1 MSIDLSQFHAVF
13 FEESFEGLELM
24 ETSLLELD
32 VDAPDSEQ
40 INTIFRAAHSIK
52 GGSGTFGF
60 VQVAEFTH
68 ILETLLDKIRDGD
81 QSIDPDGIELFL
93 QSVDCLRGLLEALQT
108 ETEPDTTRAQQLAGV
123 FQAVLDGG
131 TYADSAN
138 VVKTNAITGA
148 PLHAASPSPAPASSD
163 DSVAN
168 AGTRKQI
175 GFSIVFE
182 PEEDML
188 KGGNDPVRMLRELA
202 TLGDLIS
209 HANTDQVPDFDQLVI
224 DHCYLSWDIELVTN
238 CDIDDIEEVFEWV
251 EDECELSITPIYAD
265 ISSAAE
271 LHYSNSQNHAID
283 KKMQQATAEGQR
295 LVMPSGPLPS
305 LDNLQLASPGDVTNN
320 GSDATPAEASAA
332 LAPPKPTAPAAA
344 KPKAAKVEASS
355 IRVGIDKVDSLIN
368 LVGELV
374 ITQSMLGQMG
384 SAGDSITDEH
394 IGNLREG
401 LVQLEQNTRELQD
414 SVMRIRMLPI
424 SFTFNRFPRIVRDIS
439 IQLGKQVQLELSGEN
454 TELDKT
460 VMEKISDPMVHL
472 IRNALDHGIE
482 MPEQRKAA
490 GKPEMGTIVLNAFHQ
505 GGNIVIEMTDDGGGI
520 DTERLLTKARN
531 NGLVGENEKL
541 TQEQKL
547 DLLFSPGLS
556 TVEEVSDLSGR
567 GVGMDVV
574 RRNIQELSG
583 SVEVSTEMGVGSTFR
598 IRLPLTLAILDGQLV
613 TVADQTY
620 IFPLVS
626 ISESLQID
634 SAKVNNVAGGSDV
647 YNLRDEYIPILC
659 LDQLFGLRQEAK
671 VLQDSLL
678 VVVESEGQKVG
689 VVVDELLAQQQV
701 VIKSLEENYTR
712 VQGVSGATI
721 LGDGTVAMIVD
732 ALGLSGLAG
741 SEIAAAQKI
750 AAEAVA

>member
-238 CDIDDIEEVFEWV
+238 CDID
-251 EDECELSITPIYAD
+251 
-265 ISSAAE
+265 
-271 LHYSNSQNHAID
+271 
-283 KKMQQATAEGQR
+283 
-295 LVMPSGPLPS
+295 
-305 LDNLQLASPGDVTNN
+305 
-320 GSDATPAEASAA
+320 
-332 LAPPKPTAPAAA
+332 
-344 KPKAAKVEASS
+344 
-355 IRVGIDKVDSLIN
+355 
-368 LVGELV
+368 
-374 ITQSMLGQMG
+374 
-384 SAGDSITDEH
+384 
-394 IGNLREG
+394 
-401 LVQLEQNTRELQD
+401 
-414 SVMRIRMLPI
+414 
-424 SFTFNRFPRIVRDIS
+424 
-439 IQLGKQVQLELSGEN
+439 
-454 TELDKT
+454 
-460 VMEKISDPMVHL
+460 
-472 IRNALDHGIE
+472 
-482 MPEQRKAA
+482 
-490 GKPEMGTIVLNAFHQ
+490 
-505 GGNIVIEMTDDGGGI
+505 
-520 DTERLLTKARN
+520 
-531 NGLVGENEKL
+531 
-541 TQEQKL
+541 
-547 DLLFSPGLS
+547 
-556 TVEEVSDLSGR
+556 
-567 GVGMDVV
+567 
-574 RRNIQELSG
+574 
-583 SVEVSTEMGVGSTFR
+583 
-598 IRLPLTLAILDGQLV
+598 
-613 TVADQTY
+613 
-620 IFPLVS
+620 
-626 ISESLQID
+626 
-634 SAKVNNVAGGSDV
+634 
-647 YNLRDEYIPILC
+647 
-659 LDQLFGLRQEAK
+659 
-671 VLQDSLL
+671 
-678 VVVESEGQKVG
+678 
-689 VVVDELLAQQQV
+689 
-701 VIKSLEENYTR
+701 
-712 VQGVSGATI
+712 
-721 LGDGTVAMIVD
+721 
-732 ALGLSGLAG
+732 
-741 SEIAAAQKI
+741 
-750 AAEAVA
+750 